1 MQVSVNMTLFQREN
15 RYTWLFFVPSPS
27 VHFLLV
33 LYSYKCT
40 CACACAIV
48 HACQTQKSQMWL
60 CSNRV
65 TGYNVTKVFNK
76 FKNVPLVVPQIVA
89 SGQQDRSTLCM
100 HCTPTYI
107 WRLYCGNNMNNTN
120 HASANENSVYTSCLL
135 TNSSNLSVSP
145 GRDLCHFANGL
156 IISGWLMIN
165 VGFTH
170 VSSKKWPTNY
180 PRVTEHISI

>member
-76 FKNVPLVVPQIVA
+76 FKMYLQLFLKPLPLDNRIIQ
-89 SGQQDRSTLCM
+89 LCVRIA
-100 HCTPTYI
+100 HLHTFEGYTVKQ
-107 WRLYCGNNMNNTN
+107 
-120 HASANENSVYTSCLL
+120 HEEN
-135 TNSSNLSVSP
+135 
-145 GRDLCHFANGL
+145 
-156 IISGWLMIN
+156 
-165 VGFTH
+165 
-170 VSSKKWPTNY
+170 
-180 PRVTEHISI
+180 